1 MRKISILD
9 RILLLVAVVL
19 AAYQVVFG
27 IEGLESLSIIC
38 YTTGFGFLLVA
49 GLLLIILGFEILES
63 PHVIVVSTIIPLSL
77 SLGLVAEFFPQFKN
91 IYLIFIL
98 LGFLAVLIT
107 RYTTSQNIAVATLTV
122 VHGIAGI
129 VIFLLPIL
137 LSLLKRTPGG
147 FALVGVGGA
156 LIGIFGLLLS
166 FLKTG
171 KPLLSLETIRAIL
184 PGLHL
189 AVTATFVIG
198 FATI

>member
-9 RILLLVAVVL
+9 RILLMAAAIL
-19 AAYQVVFG
+19 AAYQVVNG
-27 IEGLESLSIIC
+27 IEGLGSLSIIS
-38 YTTGFGFLLVA
+38 YTVGFGFFLVA

-63 PHVIVVSTIIPLSL
+63 PHVIVVSTIIPLSF
-77 SLGLVAEFFPQFKN
+77 SLGLVAEFFPQFKD
-91 IYLIFIL
+91 IYLIFTT
-98 LGFLAVLIT
+98 LGFLAILVT
-107 RYTTSQNIAVATLTV
+107 RYAASQIIAVGTLAV
-122 VHGIAGI
+122 FHGIAGL

-137 LSLLKRTPGG
+137 LSALKRTPVG

-156 LIGIFGLLLS
+156 LISLFGLLFS
-166 FLKTG
+166 FLRAG
-171 KPLLSLETIRAIL
+171 KPLLSLESIVTIL